1 MVYSTHFITQPLL
14 DVTPED
20 VAVPSLPLDSGKR
33 AAQKQEEKSKT
44 ALTSSSKDLA
54 MSYILT
60 LYTGLDCW
68 RLFLINF
75 REWKQYDQV
84 KTLFV

>member
-54 MSYILT
+54 MS
-60 LYTGLDCW
+60 
-68 RLFLINF
+68 
-75 REWKQYDQV
+75 
-84 KTLFV
+84 

>member
-1 MVYSTHFITQPLL
+1 MVYSIHFIAQPLL

-20 VAVPSLPLDSGKR
+20 VAVRSLPLDSGGR

-54 MSYILT
+54 MS
-60 LYTGLDCW
+60 
-68 RLFLINF
+68 
-75 REWKQYDQV
+75 
-84 KTLFV
+84 